1 MIKVNG
7 MATDVNR
14 EKMERG
20 TIPRPSSAHTR
31 SESSAQRGLPII
43 EVSELDGAFNVYADF
58 SMLAGLSDL
67 PEVTVEFG
75 QQGVVI
81 TGGTVQ
87 RYVPIP
93 TDGEIEHATVKKAGG
108 IVRISVPTAG
118 LGHRWRSLVMW

>member
-1 MIKVNG
+1 MRKGNG
-7 MATDVNR
+7 MATDLNR
-14 EKMERG
+14 ENMEG
-20 TIPRPSSAHTR
+20 GAGLRPSGAHAL
-31 SESSAQRGLPII
+31 SESSAHSGLPII

-58 SMLAGLSDL
+58 SRLAGLSDT

-81 TGGTVQ
+81 TGGAVQ

-93 TDGEIEHATVKKAGG
+93 TDGEIERATVMNAGG

-118 LGHRWRSLVMW
+118 LGHRWRSIVMW